1 MMTQIAR
8 DEIKMGN
15 IFMFYDIYD
24 NRVDFNW
31 LFVVTSRFVSNTLN
45 FVCI

>member
-8 DEIKMGN
+8 DEIKMGS

-24 NRVDFNW
+24 KRVDFNW

-45 FVCI
+45 CVCI